1 MRFRAHLVRFH
12 ANLAT
17 TATVTFPVG
26 PGCGGLRGHRTQACP
41 GSAYRGRRRR
51 TGGTVQ
57 FNDDADLDTS
67 QVQDY
72 RGSGGGGG
80 GGFGFPLGGLALGG
94 GGLGI
99 VGLVL
104 WLVISHFA
112 GGGSS
117 NSLSGQPNNSQI
129 NQCKTGAQAN
139 ASQDCR
145 DVALVNSIQAYWGD
159 QFARSGKTY
168 RKATTIFFTNRQQTG
183 CGTGTTGMGPF
194 YCPADQRVYID
205 LSFFKELQTRFG
217 ATGGPFVEGY
227 VLAHEYGH
235 HVQNL
240 LGTSRTIDKGTGP
253 TSGSVRLELQA
264 DCYAGVWANHAKST
278 TTASG
283 QPLIENI
290 NEADINAGLDTAER
304 IGDDFIQSQIAG
316 QRVDQGQFTHGSS
329 AQREKWLTTGLQTGD
344 PKQCDTF
351 SRGVN
356 LG

>member
-1 MRFRAHLVRFH
+1 M
-12 ANLAT
+12 
-17 TATVTFPVG
+17 
-26 PGCGGLRGHRTQACP
+26 
-41 GSAYRGRRRR
+41 
-51 TGGTVQ
+51 Q

-240 LGTSRTIDKGTGP
+240 LGTSKNIGKGSGA

-264 DCYAGVWANHAKST
+264 DCYAGVWANHATST
-278 TTASG
+278 PASNG
-283 QPLIENI
+283 KPLITNVSQQ
-290 NEADINAGLDTAER
+290 DIANALDTASR
-304 IGDDFIQSQIAG
+304 IGDDFIQKNLGSG
-316 QRVDQGQFTHGSS
+316 QVNSGSFTHGTSS
-329 AQREKWLTTGLQTGD
+329 QRQHWFTTGYQSGN
-344 PKQCDTF
+344 PASCDTF
-351 SRGVN
+351 TTN
-356 LG
+356 DLG